1 MKPSDL
7 KNKLSDHIQEN
18 RPVMIYG
25 QPGIGKSN
33 ITQQI
38 ADSLGYELLDVRAVL
53 LDPTDIKGIPYVVD
67 GELRNSQPSIFP
79 KQNSTNKPWL
89 LFLDEIVL
97 APPSV
102 QSALFQLVLDFQI
115 GDYKLPDNTRIIA
128 AGNRQEDRSG
138 ANRMLSALSNRFI
151 HYDLSVDLDDWLNW
165 AMTSG
170 IHEDVISFIR
180 FRPNLLSDFDPNK
193 RSFPSP
199 RAWEFVSDTIP
210 NLRIETE
217 YDTLSGTVGE
227 GAAGEFLAFLKTAR
241 NLPDVDKL
249 IQDHSNWKIPT
260 DPATLYALSGAVS
273 ARAKPDIWTKAISLI
288 NRLPKEFQVVT
299 VKDSIVKDAELQ
311 TSTSYLDWVSRNTD
325 VLFPQY

>member
-7 KNKLSDHIQEN
+7 KNKLLDHIKEN

-25 QPGIGKSN
+25 EPGIGKSN
-33 ITQQI
+33 ITEQV
-38 ADSLGYELLDVRAVL
+38 ADALGYQLLDVRAVL

-79 KQNSTNKPWL
+79 RKDTSGKPWL

-102 QSALFQLVLDFQI
+102 QSALFQLVLDFSI
-115 GDYKLPDNTRIIA
+115 GDYQLPPDTRIIA

-151 HYDLSVDLDDWLNW
+151 HYDLKVDLDDWLAW
-165 AMTSG
+165 AMKEN

-180 FRPNLLSDFDPNK
+180 FRPNLLSDFDANK

-199 RAWEFVSDTIP
+199 RAWKFVSDTIP
-210 NLRIETE
+210 NLRPETE

-227 GAAGEFLAFLKTAR
+227 GSAGEFLAYLKTAR
-241 NLPDVDKL
+241 DLPDIDKL
-249 IQDHSNWKIPT
+249 IADHKNWKIPT
-260 DPATLYALSGAVS
+260 DPATLYALSGAIS
-273 ARAKPDIWTKAISLI
+273 ARAKPLIWENAISLI
-288 NRLPKEFQVVT
+288 NRLPREFQVVT
-299 VKDSIVKDAELQ
+299 VKDSIMKDADLQ
-311 TSTSYLDWVSRNTD
+311 TSSVYLDWVARNTEI
-325 VLFPQY
+325 LL

>member
-7 KNKLSDHIQEN
+7 KNKLTDHVKEN

-25 QPGIGKSN
+25 EPGIGKSN

-38 ADSLGYELLDVRAVL
+38 ADQLGYELLDVRAVL

-79 KQNSTNKPWL
+79 QIKGKKPWL

-115 GDYKLPDNTRIIA
+115 GDYKLPEDTRIIA

-151 HYDLSVDLDDWLNW
+151 HYDLNVDLFDWLHW
-165 AMTSG
+165 AMVKG
-170 IHEDVISFIR
+170 IHDDVVSFIR
-180 FRPNLLSDFDPNK
+180 FRPGLLSEFDTNK

-210 NLRIETE
+210 NLRPESE
-217 YDTLSGTVGE
+217 FDTLSGTVGE

-241 NLPDVDKL
+241 NLPDIDVL
-249 IQDHSNWKIPT
+249 IAEGGKNFKIPN
-260 DPATLYALSGAVS
+260 DPATLYALSGALS
-273 ARAKPDIWTKAISLI
+273 SRASETTWI
-288 NRLPKEFQVVT
+288 NMMKIVKRLPAEFQVVT
-299 VKDSIVKDAELQ
+299 VKDSLAKESALQ
-311 TSTSYLDWVSRNTD
+311 QTPVYLDWISKNTD
-325 VLFPQY
+325 ILL

>member
-7 KNKLSDHIQEN
+7 TNKLVDHIKEN

-25 QPGIGKSN
+25 KPGIGKSN

-38 ADSLGYELLDVRAVL
+38 ADSLNYELLDVRAVL

-79 KQNSTNKPWL
+79 QKKGDRPWL

-115 GDYKLPDNTRIIA
+115 GDYKLPADTRIIA

-151 HYDLSVDLDDWLNW
+151 HYDLEVDMDNWLTW
-165 AMTSG
+165 AMNKG

-180 FRPNLLSDFDPNK
+180 FRPGLLSEFDANK

-210 NLRIETE
+210 NLRPESE
-217 YDTLSGTVGE
+217 YATLAGTVGE
-227 GAAGEFLAFLKTAR
+227 GAAGEFLAYLKTAR
-241 NLPDVDKL
+241 NLPDIDKL
-249 IQDHSNWKIPT
+249 IKEGGNGFDMPD
-260 DPATLYALSGAVS
+260 DPATLYALSGALS
-273 ARAKPDIWTKAISLI
+273 TRAKEQTWLNMMKIIKKMP
-288 NRLPKEFQVVT
+288 PEFQVVT
-299 VKDSIVKDAELQ
+299 VKDSLNKDANLQ
-311 TSTSYLDWVSRNTD
+311 STQTYLDWIVKNTD
-325 VLFPQY
+325 ILV

>member
-7 KNKLSDHIQEN
+7 ANKLQDHIKEK

-25 QPGIGKSN
+25 VPGIGKSN
-33 ITQQI
+33 ITAQV
-38 ADSLGYELLDVRAVL
+38 ADALGYELLDVRAVL

-79 KQNSTNKPWL
+79 RKNTTGKPWL

-115 GDYKLPDNTRIIA
+115 GDYKLPEDTRIIA

-151 HYDLSVDLDDWLNW
+151 HYDLSVDFDDWIAW
-165 AMTSG
+165 ANKNNV
-170 IHEDVISFIR
+170 HQDVISFMR
-180 FRPNLLSDFDPNK
+180 FRPGMLSDFDANK

-210 NLRIETE
+210 NLRKETE

-227 GAAGEFLAFLKTAR
+227 GAAGEFLAYLKTAR
-241 NLPDVDKL
+241 NLPDVDQL
-249 IQDHSNWKIPT
+249 IAGKINWKMPDD
-260 DPATLYALSGAVS
+260 DPAVIYALSGALS
-273 ARAKPDIWTKAISLI
+273 TRAAPAKWKGIMRIVKDMPPEL
-288 NRLPKEFQVVT
+288 QVVT
-299 VKDSIVKDAELQ
+299 VKDSIMKEAALQ
-311 TSTSYLDWVSRNTD
+311 SSPEYTEWVSKNASI
-325 VLFPQY
+325 LL